1 MRICAF
7 SRVMGEHRPF
17 YPSLIALLAPMLK
30 ALGHEVTVLT
40 TAMPDG
46 TTGRRTEGIADVHY
60 LPGTRADVT
69 DQTYWSASA
78 RTFDQL
84 HAERPFDF
92 AFGRGR
98 TVWGFVSQSQHSG
111 DVPLIMHEGTY
122 PRWLHQVETRT
133 GRLAPFLAYPLAPLF
148 APGNREELACLQA
161 AARVV
166 CLTPA
171 LAAAIRRASWWRK
184 PRTVPL
190 IYGFDPSA
198 YHPEPPPPDQPPR
211 LVSIGR
217 ITWDKGILPMIDVLA
232 RLKNRTAVLEAI
244 GPSKPRI
251 LKKLHDHA
259 RRRGVAD
266 RYFTPGPVVND
277 EVPKRLAGAAAFL
290 FPSTHAEGLG
300 KVVLEAMAA
309 GVPVV
314 AYRLPVLE
322 GLIEDGVTGFLV
334 PIRSVDAMTERVDQL
349 LADPALAAR
358 MGAAARLKLEREFRP
373 EVMTAKWKLL
383 FDEVAAEA
391 AARRAG

>member
-7 SRVMGEHRPF
+7 SRVMGAHRPY
-17 YPSLIALLAPMLK
+17 YPSLIALLTPMLTE
-30 ALGHEVTVLT
+30 LGHEVTVLT

-60 LPGTRADVT
+60 LAGTQADVT
-69 DQTYWSASA
+69 DQAFWTISA

-84 HAERPFDF
+84 HAERPFDL

-98 TVWGFVSQSQHSG
+98 SVWGFVSQSAHSG
-111 DVPLIMHEGTY
+111 EVPLVMHEGSY

-133 GRLAPFLAYPLAPLF
+133 GRLAPLLAYPLAPLF
-148 APGNREELACLQA
+148 ALRNRETLASFQA

-171 LAAAIRRASWWRK
+171 LATAIQRASWWRK
-184 PRTVPL
+184 PRAVPL
-190 IYGFDPSA
+190 IYGFDPTS
-198 YHPEPPPPDQPPR
+198 YHPAPPPPGLPPR

-232 RLKNRTAVLEAI
+232 RLKNRSAVLEAI
-244 GPSKPRI
+244 GPAKPKV
-251 LKKLHDHA
+251 LKAVLDYA

-266 RYFTPGPVVND
+266 RYSAPGPVVND
-277 EVPKRLAGAAAFL
+277 DVPRRLAGAAAFL

-322 GLIEDGVTGFLV
+322 GLIDDGVTGFLV
-334 PIRSVDAMTERVDQL
+334 PMRSIDAMTERVDRL

-358 MGAAARLKLEREFRP
+358 MGAAARQKLEDEFRP
-373 EVMTAKWKLL
+373 KVINAKWKVLL
-383 FDEVAAEA
+383 SEVMAEA
-391 AARRAG
+391 QQRRVG